1 MQASIQFIRDTRA
14 KARDFPCATFCFCCL
29 NPKKRLQKETDTEVS
44 VPYRWAFK
52 PLLPTVPTIGIPDMV
67 GIV

>member
-1 MQASIQFIRDTRA
+1 
-14 KARDFPCATFCFCCL
+14 
-29 NPKKRLQKETDTEVS
+29 VS